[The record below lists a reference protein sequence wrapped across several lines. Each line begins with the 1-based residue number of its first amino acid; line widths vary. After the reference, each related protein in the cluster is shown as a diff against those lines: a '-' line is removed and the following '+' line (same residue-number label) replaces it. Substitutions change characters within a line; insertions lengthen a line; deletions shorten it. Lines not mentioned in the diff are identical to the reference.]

1 MVTWQDDVVV
11 SYGMGEEIVGL
22 LSVCKLYHLLGA
34 TEVGLGLVAYQLTL
48 SDKAA

>member
-11 SYGMGEEIVGL
+11 SYRMSQEIVGL
-22 LSVCKLYHLLGA
+22 MLVSKLYHLLGA